1 MFYIM
6 LMGMVI
12 VNILDQDFRMGN
24 KFVRMVYEFNGGD
37 MFGVYFWLSVFVL
50 YQSIFFFVIMFLIQV
65 MLFGKLVDCILN
77 ILGNCIDIW
86 RGLYS
91 FYYL

>member
-6 LMGMVI
+6 LIGMVI

-37 MFGVYFWLSVFVL
+37 MFGVYFWLSVFV
-50 YQSIFFFVIMFLIQV
+50 YCIRVFFFL
-65 MLFGKLVDCILN
+65 
-77 ILGNCIDIW
+77 
-86 RGLYS
+86 
-91 FYYL
+91 